1 VFSLF
6 RGLWAAECV
15 QISFMGPCGGPFL
28 LVVSGLAA
36 PSLGLDSSVAAYS
49 FMAGGAWSCMTC
61 CDLGIKNSMVI
72 PVGSQN
78 SWEIFVVSSAMFS
91 SSGQEPGQPIAF
103 GDDKGHRRLEQPPR
117 LSLGPGRFFF
127 LSVSHCRNRSGP
139 LGTPS
144 QKAHCVALSG
154 PVRWWRSGRSP
165 MICAGR
171 GATVAIVQPERDSFA
186 GGACANP
193 SFQYLY
199 LISRSASAGG
209 RCRGGGSS
217 NGRFANLEPAH
228 RCHFPKSSARNV
240 TSPLH
245 YRNSSSGAGRV
256 EQGSSGPAA
265 KCFGCMP
272 Q

>member
-1 VFSLF
+1 
-6 RGLWAAECV
+6 
-15 QISFMGPCGGPFL
+15 
-28 LVVSGLAA
+28 
-36 PSLGLDSSVAAYS
+36 
-49 FMAGGAWSCMTC
+49 MTC
-61 CDLGIKNSMVI
+61 CDFGIKNSMVI

-103 GDDKGHRRLEQPPR
+103 GDDKGRRRLEQPPR

-186 GGACANP
+186 GGDARI
-193 SFQYLY
+193 QV
-199 LISRSASAGG
+199 
-209 RCRGGGSS
+209 SS
-217 NGRFANLEPAH
+217 I
-228 RCHFPKSSARNV
+228 CI
-240 TSPLH
+240 
-245 YRNSSSGAGRV
+245 
-256 EQGSSGPAA
+256 
-265 KCFGCMP
+265 
-272 Q
+272 

>member
-1 VFSLF
+1 MCTNLL
-6 RGLWAAECV
+6 LWAPAGANFCWWPVRSGGSFSWLGQRCCCV
-15 QISFMGPCGGPFL
+15 L
-28 LVVSGLAA
+28 LHGRERLE
-36 PSLGLDSSVAAYS
+36 LH
-49 FMAGGAWSCMTC
+49 
-61 CDLGIKNSMVI
+61 DLLRLRDQKLNVI

-78 SWEIFVVSSAMFS
+78 SWEIFVVSSATFS

-103 GDDKGHRRLEQPPR
+103 GDDKGRRRLEQPPR

-209 RCRGGGSS
+209 RCRGGGPA
-217 NGRFANLEPAH
+217 NGRLQW
-228 RCHFPKSSARNV
+228 CGSSSAECPHHGTLLLEQWTRHLACAV
-240 TSPLH
+240 WTT
-245 YRNSSSGAGRV
+245 AG
-256 EQGSSGPAA
+256 
-265 KCFGCMP
+265 
-272 Q
+272 